1 MKTQAILILDQGH
14 KLGKWSSNDLTSAP
28 SATMHFGIFPT
39 SLTAFS
45 SSFRNKKATSTS
57 NPNSGAEKSGHSH
70 GDGDT
75 SFMAEMEEGCDE
87 TMRHERPRVAAEGSH
102 AAIFTP
108 LQEVSDGEAPPWLAE
123 YDLIL

>member
-1 MKTQAILILDQGH
+1 MKNQAILILHQGH
-14 KLGKWSSNDLTSAP
+14 KLGKWSSNDLTSAS

-87 TMRHERPRVAAEGSH
+87 TMRHESVAAEGSH

-108 LQEVSDGEAPPWLAE
+108 LQEAPDSEAPPP
-123 YDLIL
+123 